1 MAKIPF
7 KPKPKKPNPNS
18 TPPQRSYGKGLGRG
32 TRSGRVEGAAVGVA
46 AAGFTMAALNNMT
59 LKELKKKAEQ
69 AETAAQKARVK
80 AAIEKAMRELAQ
92 KDKAKAEMGGTKPKP
107 RPQSKAK
114 GGAVKKMNTGGVST
128 IKPKPRPNTNKSGN
142 PSFRDRSSNEKAL
155 QFMKKLKTLEEK
167 DFKKAQNFILN
178 MMEKKKK

>member
-1 MAKIPF
+1 MIRP
-7 KPKPKKPNPNS
+7 
-18 TPPQRSYGKGLGRG
+18 TQRTYGKGMGKGKKIGRIQG
-32 TRSGRVEGAAVGVA
+32 A
-46 AAGFTMAALNNMT
+46 AAGGFSVAALSG
-59 LKELKKKAEQ
+59 LSIAQLKKKAEQ
-69 AETAAQKARVK
+69 AETARQRAAVK
-80 AAIEKAMRELAQ
+80 AAIERAMRELAQ
-92 KDKAKAEMGGTKPKP
+92 KDKAKAELGKVKPKP

-114 GGAVKKMNTGGVST
+114 GGTVKKMNTGGVST

-178 MMEKKKK
+178 MIEKKKK